1 MALIG
6 WYYLHTNG
14 SLIYKRELGDTAA
27 DIRESD
33 FARAM
38 WPVDDRDRETA
49 WNILVE
55 ALALGANKDRI
66 EELAVK
72 WGCTNDD
79 AIHYAN
85 RVGCVLGKDEYKY
98 MAGRKDFVDLNESPA
113 GYGKTVLEAMAD
125 LCKRLGYTGGKMWNA
140 GFKDLLK

>member
-14 SLIYKRELGDTAA
+14 ELIYKRELGDTAA

-38 WPVDDRDRETA
+38 WPVDDDDREMA
-49 WNILVE
+49 WTILVE
-55 ALALGANKDRI
+55 ALALDARNDRI
-66 EELAVK
+66 KELAVK
-72 WGCTNDD
+72 WNCTNDD

-85 RVGCVLGKDEYKY
+85 RVGCILGKDGNQYT
-98 MAGRKDFVDLNESPA
+98 ATRKDFIDLHDSLA
-113 GYGKTVLEAMAD
+113 GFGDTRLDAMAD
-125 LCKRLGYTGGKMWNA
+125 LCKRLGYKGGKMWNA